1 MSEHPTNDPLAGD
14 VTAPQTT
21 PALLAQVA
29 SRYGDDP
36 GVVDGDV
43 ALTWAQLAGRAA
55 ELARAVAAH
64 GIEAGDRVAIWAP
77 NCWEWVVAVLGLHS
91 AGAVLVPIN
100 TRYRGEEAAHLLERS
115 QARLLFTVGE
125 FLGTDYLALLGDRRP
140 AVTDTVVVLRSDA
153 DTNDLTTGE
162 TQGGAVLD
170 LATFLGRAGEV
181 ADAEIDARIAALD
194 GDSPSDIL
202 FTSGTTGQ
210 PKGAMNTHHNLVVSP
225 FFHAFGYKAGIIAA
239 MTVGSPIYPEPVFD
253 VNKVMERVAAEQIS
267 MLPGPPTLYQSMLNH
282 PDLDTEIGR
291 ASCTERV

>member
-162 TQGGAVLD
+162 TRRST
-170 LATFLGRAGEV
+170 LALQRLTATVPRTSSSPPAPPGSRRGRS
-181 ADAEIDARIAALD
+181 ARTA
-194 GDSPSDIL
+194 
-202 FTSGTTGQ
+202 
-210 PKGAMNTHHNLVVSP
+210 
-225 FFHAFGYKAGIIAA
+225 
-239 MTVGSPIYPEPVFD
+239 
-253 VNKVMERVAAEQIS
+253 RW
-267 MLPGPPTLYQSMLNH
+267 
-282 PDLDTEIGR
+282 
-291 ASCTERV
+291 

>member
-100 TRYRGEEAAHLLERS
+100 TRYRGEEAAHLLERA

-140 AVTDTVVVLRSDA
+140 AVTDTVVPIPTRLAMSRRPRCRSAMCLTIARPSPVPPSERLR
-153 DTNDLTTGE
+153 
-162 TQGGAVLD
+162 
-170 LATFLGRAGEV
+170 
-181 ADAEIDARIAALD
+181 
-194 GDSPSDIL
+194 P
-202 FTSGTTGQ
+202 
-210 PKGAMNTHHNLVVSP
+210 
-225 FFHAFGYKAGIIAA
+225 
-239 MTVGSPIYPEPVFD
+239 
-253 VNKVMERVAAEQIS
+253 
-267 MLPGPPTLYQSMLNH
+267 
-282 PDLDTEIGR
+282 
-291 ASCTERV
+291 ASTR